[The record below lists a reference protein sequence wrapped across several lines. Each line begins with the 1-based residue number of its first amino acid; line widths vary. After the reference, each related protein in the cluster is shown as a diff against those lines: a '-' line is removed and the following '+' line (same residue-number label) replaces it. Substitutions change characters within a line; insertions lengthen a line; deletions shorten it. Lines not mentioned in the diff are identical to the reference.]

1 MPQPQA
7 ASTCPRRPLFL
18 PKGFLHACLRHP
30 LWYAIQ
36 AAEKKAKQELAA
48 AQQASKASQ
57 DGLAALGRE
66 LADANAKVSRPHS
79 FHVHDSGKQQ
89 RQFPLLRRLLWQS
102 CRLIYIKVEASPMAA
117 LTPRPEFRILAL
129 GKSTAM

>member
-18 PKGFLHACLRHP
+18 PKGFLHACLG
-30 LWYAIQ
+30 YAIQ

-66 LADANAKVSRPHS
+66 LADANAKVTGPYS

-102 CRLIYIKVEASPMAA
+102 CRMIDIIMEASLMAA
-117 LTPRPEFRILAL
+117 LTPRPEFWILAL
-129 GKSTAM
+129 GKSPAI

>member
-1 MPQPQA
+1 MDKKAPLSARSP
-7 ASTCPRRPLFL
+7 STLA
-18 PKGFLHACLRHP
+18 KGSLHAYLGCSP

-66 LADANAKVSRPHS
+66 LADANARVSPPHS
-79 FHVHDSGKQQ
+79 LHVHISGMQH
-89 RQFPLLRRLLWQS
+89 RQYSSISRLLWQS
-102 CRLIYIKVEASPMAA
+102 CHEIRYKY
-117 LTPRPEFRILAL
+117 
-129 GKSTAM
+129 GG